1 VSLLSVNRVLATLGS
16 DNVAVVH
23 QSVGLQ
29 KKMIDQKQVTIS
41 KHSEEVKSDVPAW
54 QPATHHL
61 DALLTSMQLKAKA
74 TLNMTLSSDFVRY
87 LALPAQPIHMSTK
100 EKLAYAA
107 ASYREIYGE
116 VVERWDIK
124 LNNAPAHQT
133 TIAVAI
139 DRDLLTA
146 LHQLAIKHDLKL
158 IGVQPYLMNAFNCLS
173 KQLGKVSGYL
183 IIVELKRLL
192 LINLNQGLCVD
203 LRTFPLSCDWQL
215 ALKSLMLRELML
227 RDTEN
232 KEVLVYAPL
241 HKSAVIHAIEGWAMK
256 RIGTLKNNLSVAQ
269 FSMLEVA

>member
-1 VSLLSVNRVLATLGS
+1 MSLLSVNQVFAVLGS
-16 DNVAVVH
+16 DNVAVVN
-23 QSVGLQ
+23 QSIGLQ
-29 KKMIDQKQVTIS
+29 KKIIDQKQVTIP
-41 KHSEEVKSDVPAW
+41 KHSEEAKSEVPAW

-74 TLNMTLSSDFVRY
+74 TLNITLSSDFVRY

-124 LNNAPAHQT
+124 LNNAPVHQT

-173 KQLGKVSGYL
+173 KQLGEISGYL

-203 LRTFPLSCDWQL
+203 LRTFPLSCDWQV

-256 RIGTLKNNLSVAQ
+256 RIGTLKNNLSATQ